1 MAKRG
6 AGRYVSAGDLEKY
19 SYCPLSWW
27 LSREHESNSDELVKG
42 IEEHDKLGKSL
53 WEIDSEERSARQAE
67 KLVFWYAVTAT
78 IIAVLGVELL
88 IQDESTHLSEIFG
101 VVALIWIL
109 AASFFL
115 YKASRSTIKS
125 KLLDY
130 ERIVLI
136 FAIVA
141 VILAVNAVAFVIKD
155 DRLAQALELVSLV
168 WLIAASYF
176 LYRSL
181 RSTGIAALLRK
192 EHMLKGKI
200 EYIDVDES
208 KVFKSE
214 EHGISGRPDYVVK
227 IGDEVIPVEAKKGRT
242 PQGPLFSH
250 IIQVA
255 TYCLLLE
262 ETTGTAPPYGLIKY
276 PDHEFQ
282 IDYNEDVKKMLL
294 DKVREMRGALV
305 SGDVHRNHNRPGK
318 CRSCSRRSVC
328 PERLA

>member
-27 LSREHESNSDELVKG
+27 LSREHESERGDLVKG
-42 IEEHDKLGKSL
+42 IEEHDKMGKSL
-53 WEIDSEERSARQAE
+53 WEIDSEERSARQSE
-67 KLVFWYAVTAT
+67 RLVFWYAVTAT

-88 IQDESTHLSEIFG
+88 IQDESAHLSEIIG

-115 YKASRSTIKS
+115 YKASRSTMKS

-130 ERIVLI
+130 EKIILI

-141 VILAVNAVAFVIKD
+141 VILAVNAVAFVVKD
-155 DRLAQALELVSLV
+155 DRLGQALELVSLV

-181 RSTGIAALLRK
+181 RSTGIADLLRK
-192 EHMLKGKI
+192 EHGLKGKI
-200 EYIDVDES
+200 EYIDVDDS
-208 KVFKSE
+208 KVFKSDT
-214 EHGISGRPDYVVK
+214 HGISGRPDYVIK
-227 IGDEVIPVEAKKGRT
+227 MGDQVIPVEAKKGRT

-250 IIQVA
+250 IMQVA
-255 TYCLLLE
+255 AYCLLLE
-262 ETTGTAPPYGLIKY
+262 DTTGKAPPYGLIRY

-282 IDYNEDVKKMLL
+282 IDYNEDMKKMLL
-294 DKVREMRGALV
+294 DKVREMRDALV
-305 SGDVHRNHNRPGK
+305 SDDVHRNHNRPGK

-328 PERLA
+328 SEKLA